1 MKRKLF
7 RREFTDGKVGPV
19 GRGVAYLVM
28 LSFTALTLLPLL
40 WLLYSSFKSNVE
52 IMRSPLAWP
61 QRWTTANYAKAWTV
75 GHLGTYMLNTVL
87 YTGVATAVTVLLGLS
102 TGFAF
107 AKLRYRITGWLSWF
121 LMAGLLISVQAV
133 LVPLYLTWTR
143 VGLYDTRPGVILP
156 YIAFGLPMA
165 VYLCTEFVR
174 GIPDALVEAAILDG
188 ASYFMVFLHVVL
200 PLARPVVTTVAILTF
215 LGNWNE
221 FVFAF
226 MLVKSER
233 LRSLS
238 VGINSFAGSLN
249 FNYGLQFASLVIGI
263 LPVILFYVLFHKQLI
278 AGFAEGALKD

>member
-1 MKRKLF
+1 MRLF
-7 RREFTDGKVGPV
+7 KREFTDGKVGPA
-19 GRGVAYLVM
+19 GRVVAYSIM
-28 LSFTALTLLPLL
+28 AFFTLLTLLPLF

-52 IMRSPLAWP
+52 IIRSPLAWP
-61 QRWTTANYAKAWTV
+61 QRWTTLNYTKAWKV
-75 GHLGTYMLNTVL
+75 GNLGTYMINTVV
-87 YTGVATAVTVLLGLS
+87 YTGLATFATVALGLS

-107 AKLRYRITGWLSWF
+107 AKLKFKITGTFYWF

-133 LVPLYLTWTR
+133 LVPLYLIWTR

-174 GIPDALVEAAILDG
+174 AIPDALVEAAVLDG
-188 ASYFMVFLHVVL
+188 ASYYKIFRHIVI
-200 PLARPVVTTVAILTF
+200 PLSRPVVTTVAILTF

-226 MLVKSER
+226 MLVKSEN

-249 FNYGLQFASLVIGI
+249 FNYGLQFAALVIGI
-263 LPVILFYVLFHKQLI
+263 APIIVFYVFFHKQLI
-278 AGFAEGALKD
+278 SGFAEGALKD

>member
-1 MKRKLF
+1 MLLF
-7 RREFTDGKVGPV
+7 KREFTDGKVGPV
-19 GRGVAYLVM
+19 GRVVAYAIM
-28 LSFTALTLLPLL
+28 ASFTLLTLLPLF

-61 QRWTTANYAKAWTV
+61 QRWTTFNYAKAWKI
-75 GHLGTYMLNTVL
+75 GNLGTYMVNTVV
-87 YTGVATAVTVLLGLS
+87 YTGVATTLTVLFGLS

-107 AKLRYRITGWLSWF
+107 AKLKFRVTAVFHWF

-165 VYLCTEFVR
+165 VYLCTEFVK

-188 ASYFMVFLHVVL
+188 ASYFEIFRHIVL

-226 MLVKSER
+226 MLVKSEG

-249 FNYGLQFASLVIGI
+249 FNYGLQFAALVIGI
-263 LPVILFYVLFHKQLI
+263 GPIILFYVFFHKQLI
-278 AGFAEGALKD
+278 SGFAEGALKD

>member
-1 MKRKLF
+1 MRLFKRD
-7 RREFTDGKVGPV
+7 FTDGKVGPV
-19 GRGVAYLVM
+19 GRAVAYAIM
-28 LSFTALTLLPLL
+28 AFFTLLTLLPLF
-40 WLLYSSFKSNVE
+40 WLVYSSFKSNVE
-52 IMRSPLAWP
+52 IIRSPLAWP
-61 QRWTTANYAKAWTV
+61 QRWTTFNYTKAWKV
-75 GHLGTYMLNTVL
+75 GNLGTYMINTII
-87 YTGVATAVTVLLGLS
+87 YTGVATTVTVLFGLS

-107 AKLRYRITGWLSWF
+107 AKLKFKVTGIFHWF

-188 ASYFMVFLHVVL
+188 ADYFKIFRHIVV
-200 PLARPVVTTVAILTF
+200 PLSRPVVTTVAILTF

-249 FNYGLQFASLVIGI
+249 FNYGLQFAALVIGI
-263 LPVILFYVLFHKQLI
+263 GPIILFYVFFHKQLI
-278 AGFAEGALKD
+278 SGFAEGALKD